1 MGTWGSGNFDSDT
14 AADHL
19 SGITGRLVSEI
30 EEAMAGDP
38 VGLEPDEYDGVAVP
52 CNVELLCLMAEQG
65 YVGAGVPE
73 PAVVEKWKKTF
84 MDVWE
89 RTIDGLEPGPGHK
102 EDRRAELIR
111 TFDRLAALAD
121 REHAQK

>member
-19 SGITGRLVSEI
+19 SGITGRLLSEI

-38 VGLEPDEYDGVAVP
+38 EGLEPDDYWGVVVP
-52 CNVELLCLMAEQG
+52 CDIDLLCLIAERAH
-65 YVGAGVPE
+65 VGVTLPE
-73 PAVVEKWKKTF
+73 PAVAEAWKTTF

-89 RTIDGLEPGPGHK
+89 RTIDGLEPTEGHK
-102 EDRRAELIR
+102 EERRAELHR
-111 TFDRLAALAD
+111 TFDRLVDLARERNAAD
-121 REHAQK
+121 

>member
-19 SGITGRLVSEI
+19 SGITGRLLSEI

-52 CNVELLCLMAEQG
+52 CNIELLALMGEQG
-65 YVGAGVPE
+65 HVGVAMPE
-73 PAVVEKWKKTF
+73 PAVVEGWKGMF

-89 RTIDGLEPGPGHK
+89 RTIDGLEPEQEYK

-111 TFDRLAALAD
+111 TFDRLAALAE
-121 REHAQK
+121 RHHAAS

>member
-1 MGTWGSGNFDSDT
+1 MGTWGSGNFDDDT

-38 VGLEPDEYDGVAVP
+38 VGLEPDEYWGVAVP
-52 CNVELLCLMAEQG
+52 CNVELLCLIAEQH
-65 YVGAGVPE
+65 YVGATVPGA
-73 PAVVEKWKKTF
+73 AVVERWEKTF

-89 RTIDGLEPGPGHK
+89 RTIDGLEPEPEHK
-102 EDRRAELIR
+102 EKRRAELIR
-111 TFDRLAALAD
+111 TFDRLRTVLSAREAA
-121 REHAQK
+121 

>member
-19 SGITGRLVSEI
+19 SGITGRLLSEI

-38 VGLEPDEYDGVAVP
+38 VVLEPDEYDGVAVP
-52 CNVELLCLMAEQG
+52 CNIELLALIAEQG
-65 YVGAGVPE
+65 HVGVTMPE
-73 PAVVEKWKKTF
+73 PAVVEGWKKTF

-89 RTIDGLEPGPGHK
+89 RTIDGLEPKQEYK

-111 TFDRLAALAD
+111 TFDRLAALAE
-121 REHAQK
+121 RHHAA

>member
-19 SGITGRLVSEI
+19 SDITGRLLSEI

-38 VGLEPDEYDGVAVP
+38 VGLEPDDYWGVAVP
-52 CNVELLCLMAEQG
+52 CNIELLCLIAEQHH
-65 YVGAGVPE
+65 VGAVVPG
-73 PAVVEKWKKTF
+73 AVVVEGWKKTF

-89 RTIDGLEPGPGHK
+89 RTIDDLEPKPEYK
-102 EDRRAELIR
+102 EKRRAELIR
-111 TFDRLAALAD
+111 TFDRLAGLASA
-121 REHAQK
+121 EAA

>member
-19 SGITGRLVSEI
+19 SEITGRLLSGI

-38 VGLEPDEYDGVAVP
+38 VGLEPDDYWGVTVP
-52 CNVELLCLMAEQG
+52 CDIELLCLIADQG
-65 YVGAGVPE
+65 HVGAALPE
-73 PAVVEKWKKTF
+73 PAVAEAWKKTF

-89 RTIDGLEPGPGHK
+89 RTIDELEPEDGYK
-102 EDRRAELIR
+102 EARRAELNR
-111 TFDRLAALAD
+111 TFDRLVGLA
-121 REHAQK
+121 RERHTEG

>member
-1 MGTWGSGNFDSDT
+1 MGTWGSGNFDDDT

-38 VGLEPDEYDGVAVP
+38 VGLEPDDYWGVAVP
-52 CNVELLCLMAEQG
+52 CNVELLCLIAEQH
-65 YVGAGVPE
+65 YVGATVPAA
-73 PAVVEKWKKTF
+73 AVAERWKRTF

-89 RTIDGLEPGPGHK
+89 RAIDGLEPEPEYK
-102 EDRRAELIR
+102 ERRRAELIR
-111 TFDRLAALAD
+111 TFDRLAVLSA
-121 REHAQK
+121 REAA

>member
-19 SGITGRLVSEI
+19 SGITGRLLSEI

-52 CNVELLCLMAEQG
+52 CNIELLALMGEQG
-65 YVGAGVPE
+65 HVGVAMPE
-73 PAVVEKWKKTF
+73 PAVVEGWKGTF

-89 RTIDGLEPGPGHK
+89 RTIDGLEPEQEYK

-111 TFDRLAALAD
+111 TFDRLAALAE
-121 REHAQK
+121 RHHAAS

>member
-19 SGITGRLVSEI
+19 SGITGRLLSEI

-38 VGLEPDEYDGVAVP
+38 VGLEPDEYEGVTVP
-52 CNVELLCLMAEQG
+52 CNIELLALIGEQG
-65 YVGAGVPE
+65 HVGVTLPE
-73 PAVVEKWKKTF
+73 PAVVEGWKRTF

-89 RTIDGLEPGPGHK
+89 RTIDGLEPEQGYK

-111 TFDRLAALAD
+111 TFDRLATLAE
-121 REHAQK
+121 RHHTP